1 MNLQIVP
8 LTNNILVD
16 FKKQDIKNKII
27 ERIQEL
33 KLNLPLYKN
42 DIEFLT
48 LVCNLIEF
56 LVKSKKDNIDKVEIA
71 LLIYQELYGLSTD
84 EQETLKN
91 NINIIHLQKKI
102 KKVSQWKLFKC
113 GITEFFSKNKQN
125 NF

>member
-56 LVKSKKDNIDKVEIA
+56 LVKSKKDNINKVEIA

-91 NINIIHLQKKI
+91 NLNIIHLQKKI
-102 KKVSQWKLFKC
+102 KKISYWALFKC
-113 GITEFFSKNKQN
+113 GFKEFFFKKSTK
-125 NF
+125 

>member
-56 LVKSKKDNIDKVEIA
+56 LVKSKKDNINKVEIA

-102 KKVSQWKLFKC
+102 KKISYWKLFKY
-113 GITEFFSKNKQN
+113 GITEFFFKK
-125 NF
+125 